1 MNIFAPVVDSRDTVP
16 SAAAADNEIN
26 GEIETRDRCKGSN
39 ATGAGRRNGRACS
52 SLSPHAGGKFNI
64 GNPSD
69 AASAAETCDVCHG
82 LLTRC
87 TGGSKDQI
95 A

>member
-1 MNIFAPVVDSRDTVP
+1 MQGVD
-16 SAAAADNEIN
+16 
-26 GEIETRDRCKGSN
+26 

-52 SLSPHAGGKFNI
+52 SLSHMRAVNFNI
-64 GNPSD
+64 GILQMPP
-69 AASAAETCDVCHG
+69 ALLKHATSAMS

-87 TGGSKDQI
+87 TGGPKDQI

>member
-39 ATGAGRRNGRACS
+39 ATGAGRRNGKACS
-52 SLSPHAGGKFNI
+52 PLSPHTGGKFNI
-64 GNPSD
+64 GILQMPP
-69 AASAAETCDVCHG
+69 ALLKHATSATAF
-82 LLTRC
+82 
-87 TGGSKDQI
+87 
-95 A
+95 